1 MAERP
6 LDLVEGRESSG
17 QGDVGEAET
26 RLGTVRAG
34 GGGGQVATAG
44 LWHLPV
50 RLGRQDVHT
59 RPCFTQMQ
67 DIHFPRTLHRQQTG
81 PADLET
87 PFFWPKRLSGRRP
100 GSGDGVGGRRLPVR
114 LRTRGD
120 AIASQTGIRS
130 YKIAI

>member
-1 MAERP
+1 M
-6 LDLVEGRESSG
+6 
-17 QGDVGEAET
+17 
-26 RLGTVRAG
+26 
-34 GGGGQVATAG
+34 
-44 LWHLPV
+44 
-50 RLGRQDVHT
+50 HT

-87 PFFWPKRLSGRRP
+87 PFVWPKRLSGRRP

-120 AIASQTGIRS
+120 AIASQTAMFNDFCFYIRIS
-130 YKIAI
+130 IDSTITVYHLNPPNAIFRAIERTRKLAALAINNPFHVYSNNN